1 MTGNT
6 TFGPT
11 FSGEAPL
18 NRVPFAVVALV
29 ALGACT
35 RTTRTVVLEPTPAVR
50 GAAPAESNRG
60 PSTAATLGIPPGHL
74 PKRGE
79 CRVWIPGTPPG
90 HQPKP
95 KSRSCAAIGAVAPAG
110 SWIIYR
116 PTDNK
121 KLVHVREV
129 DARRAGA
136 VIRIRIF
143 DIETTRLVRE
153 ENP

>member
-1 MTGNT
+1 
-6 TFGPT
+6 
-11 FSGEAPL
+11 L
-18 NRVPFAVVALV
+18 NRGLLAVAGLLAVS
-29 ALGACT
+29 ACT
-35 RTTRTVVLEPTPAVR
+35 RTTRVIVMDPNPEVR
-50 GAAPAESNRG
+50 GAPPAESNRG
-60 PSTAATLGIPPGHL
+60 PSTAATLGVPPGHL
-74 PKRGE
+74 PKVGE
-79 CRVWIPGTPPG
+79 CRIWIPGTPPG
-90 HQPKP
+90 RQPKP
-95 KSRSCAAIGAVAPAG
+95 NSRSCAAIAAVAPAG

-129 DARRAGA
+129 DDRRAGT

>member
-1 MTGNT
+1 MVDPN
-6 TFGPT
+6 P
-11 FSGEAPL
+11 E
-18 NRVPFAVVALV
+18 
-29 ALGACT
+29 
-35 RTTRTVVLEPTPAVR
+35 VR
-50 GAAPAESNRG
+50 GAPPAESNRG

-74 PKRGE
+74 PKAGE

-95 KSRSCAAIGAVAPAG
+95 KSRSCATIGAVAPAG

-129 DARRAGA
+129 DARRAGT

>member
-1 MTGNT
+1 M
-6 TFGPT
+6 
-11 FSGEAPL
+11 
-18 NRVPFAVVALV
+18 NRAHAVIGVLLLA
-29 ALGACT
+29 AACS
-35 RTTRTVVLEPTPAVR
+35 RTTRTIVLDPNPDVRNAPSSSPRPA
-50 GAAPAESNRG
+50 AASNRG

-74 PKRGE
+74 PKAGE

-90 HQPKP
+90 QQPKP

-110 SWIIYR
+110 SWVIYR

-129 DARRAGA
+129 DGRRAG
-136 VIRIRIF
+136 VVTRIRIF

-153 ENP
+153 ETP